1 METRQ
6 TQAEN
11 GRVSEEQSHLYLHRF
26 RNRCRKTNRNSTGT
40 DRNRRHKIR
49 TASQHESSRSV
60 AITVTTLQRHTIGT
74 YQDLITRGKLKIELF
89 FFFKQPSLMIKISL
103 KMEPS
108 VKTGKFLNNPKI
120 FSAISNR

>member
-40 DRNRRHKIR
+40 GD
-49 TASQHESSRSV
+49 
-60 AITVTTLQRHTIGT
+60 
-74 YQDLITRGKLKIELF
+74 TRLE
-89 FFFKQPSLMIKISL
+89 QPANMK
-103 KMEPS
+103 
-108 VKTGKFLNNPKI
+108 
-120 FSAISNR
+120 ARDQ